1 MRILNITR
9 GTELA
14 SRARLANRPWS
25 RGWGLLGR
33 ARLEEGGG
41 LILEPCSSIH
51 TAFMRFTI
59 DVLFADR
66 MGKVMKAVPSLKPFR
81 LSGILGARYTIE
93 LPVGTIAGTGT
104 LPGDLLKFEMEEGSG
119 KAG

>member
-1 MRILNITR
+1 VEILNITR

-14 SRARLANRPWS
+14 SRARLANRFWS

-33 ARLEEGGG
+33 ARLEPGEG
-41 LILEPCSSIH
+41 LVLEPCSSIH

-66 MGKVMKAVPSLKPFR
+66 TGRVVKAVPSLKPFR
-81 LSGILGARYTIE
+81 LSLSLASRYTIE
-93 LPVGTIAGTGT
+93 LPVGTIARTGT
-104 LPGDLLKFEMEEGSG
+104 VPGDMLKFETEESSG